1 MMMNG
6 DDDAMHIEYMEN
18 KYIYYIGI
26 YSKRWIIMCITG
38 MMMVMMMI
46 KESSIPWVW
55 QWLRD
60 GQDLCHFFS
69 LLNHESSLAPRLLMF
84 VDNSDDND
92 SREEEN
98 DDNNQLQW

>member
-1 MMMNG
+1 
-6 DDDAMHIEYMEN
+6 
-18 KYIYYIGI
+18 
-26 YSKRWIIMCITG
+26 
-38 MMMVMMMI
+38 MMMI

-92 SREEEN
+92 SKEEEN
-98 DDNNQLQW
+98 DVNNQLQKHNKSTASTHMILEML